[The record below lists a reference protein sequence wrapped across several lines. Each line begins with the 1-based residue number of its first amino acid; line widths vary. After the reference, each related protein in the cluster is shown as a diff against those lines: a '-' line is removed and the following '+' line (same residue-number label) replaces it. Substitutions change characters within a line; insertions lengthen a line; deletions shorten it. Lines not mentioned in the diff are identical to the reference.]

1 MKSHLLTT
9 LSTRPERLKR
19 FARVV
24 RCVSKV
30 TGVAALDIIQGRP
43 TRNQADARMMAWY
56 LIRLEMPEATVREI
70 GHAFEKD
77 HTTVSAAV
85 GKAKTKTISD
95 EEFRVNLAAARSFYR
110 QTLDKTPPNT

>member
-1 MKSHLLTT
+1 MKSHTLTT
-9 LSTRPERLKR
+9 VSSRPERLKR
-19 FARVV
+19 FARIV

-30 TGVAALDIIQGRP
+30 TGVSALDIIQGRP
-43 TRNQADARMMAWY
+43 TKEQADARMMTWY

-70 GHAFEKD
+70 GHAFGKD
-77 HTTVSAAV
+77 HTTISVAV

-110 QTLDKTPPNT
+110 QALDKSQSTT

>member
-19 FARVV
+19 FARAVQ
-24 RCVSKV
+24 CVAKV
-30 TGVAALDIIQGRP
+30 TGVPAMDIIRGRP
-43 TRNQADARMMAWY
+43 TKEQADARGMTWY

-77 HTTVSAAV
+77 HTTISAAV
-85 GKAKTKTISD
+85 GKAKTKTIVD
-95 EEFRVNLAAARSFYR
+95 EEFRINLAAARSCYR
-110 QTLDKTPPNT
+110 QKLDKSSPTT